1 LQVSVC
7 IVRYPRS
14 DVSLGFRHPQLFDE
28 VKRACSRSS
37 SARSRVSRFTTCETK
52 LMLEELSVARHRP
65 EKTEIQLH
73 SSVVRNAWPQYPRPP
88 RKHHAAEEK
97 IRIVL
102 DG

>member
-1 LQVSVC
+1 
-7 IVRYPRS
+7 
-14 DVSLGFRHPQLFDE
+14 
-28 VKRACSRSS
+28 
-37 SARSRVSRFTTCETK
+37 
-52 LMLEELSVARHRP
+52 MLEELSLARHRP